1 MDMSAILR
9 AVPGADPAFVDL
21 MLKAP
26 EPPAHDRERLLHAL
40 PELHRLF
47 LEKKLLLPFGD
58 DEKWQS
64 LLREEKRLIA
74 NYEAV

>member
-1 MDMSAILR
+1 MDLSAVLR
-9 AVPGADPAFVDL
+9 AVPGADPAFVEL
-21 MLKAP
+21 MQKAP
-26 EPPAHDRERLLHAL
+26 EPPAGDRERLIHAL